1 MLTAALLFS
10 SLIILAWSVF
20 RSGQDLNPG
29 CVLVDDALIMEPP
42 VYSDRELFSNHY
54 GFLGFIGK
62 AIGAVAGAVGSV
74 AKVIPGVGTAIA
86 AGASALSAV
95 LKGGSATAQAPGG
108 GTTVIGT
115 VPAGQQPM
123 QAGFW
128 GGLTKQ
134 GPLGIPIIVYVMA
147 GGGLLYIILKR
158 KKIL

>member
-1 MLTAALLFS
+1 MLLAALFFS
-10 SLIILAWSVF
+10 GLMLLALSVF

-29 CVLVDDALIMEPP
+29 CVLVDDVLIMETP
-42 VYSDRELFSNHY
+42 VEFDRDLFSNHY

-74 AKVIPGVGTAIA
+74 AKVIPGIGSAVA

-95 LKGGSATAQAPGG
+95 LKGGTATAQAPGK

-115 VPAGQQPM
+115 VPAGQQPT

-147 GGGLLYIILKR
+147 GGTLFYIILKR
-158 KKIL
+158 KKII